1 VSWLDGDW
9 PVTMKNSLER
19 LWSMYHESNY
29 HRVDEKIVNARL
41 VDQLYAE
48 KKSIHEKYFSL
59 LDDVK
64 KFSKETERA
73 VMQRNYQRI

>member
-9 PVTMKNSLER
+9 TVTMKNSLDR

-29 HRVDEKIVNARL
+29 QRVDERIVIAKL
-41 VDQLYAE
+41 VDQSYAE
-48 KKSIHEKYFSL
+48 KKSIKEKYFSL

-64 KFSKETERA
+64 KFS
-73 VMQRNYQRI
+73 